1 MLPKRNASSTRHA
14 LGMAVVLTA
23 IFASSVALAECAPG
37 QIQEANRAYQSA
49 LEFLTTKQWDTAISR
64 FQTIVQVCP
73 EHVEANRGI
82 GTAMMGKELF
92 AEAIPYFQKVVDL
105 RGENAEAGDHGNL
118 GKAYAQMKMYSEA
131 RGEYMKAVELAP
143 DDCGVLYNLGAMHN
157 AAQYYS
163 QSVEVLEQALVECP
177 EISEH
182 VLKLLTKSAEKA
194 SAQQKANGN
203 NERAKYYADLV
214 QKYGGQAGGSTAYGM
229 VKKKME
235 AKDYQGAV
243 VLLDQMLAQ
252 DPTNAGGLLTLA
264 RAQDQLKNR
273 SASIAAYQK
282 YLAVKPNDEN
292 ATAAMIQVM
301 VENNQCTAAKSEAS
315 SAAKKFEGR
324 GREAL
329 APIMYSWGLALEC
342 TGEYD
347 AARDK
352 FQQCAASGHARY
364 APYGARQVDRMEG
377 LKAREDAEKKKAAQ
391 GG

>member
-1 MLPKRNASSTRHA
+1 MLPKRNASSIRHA

-23 IFASSVALAECAPG
+23 IFVSTAALAECAPG

-49 LEFLTTKQWDTAISR
+49 LEFLNTQQWDTAISR
-64 FQTIVQVCP
+64 FQSIVQVCP

-82 GTAMMGKELF
+82 GTAMMGKGLY
-92 AEAIPYFQKVVDL
+92 AEAIPYFSTVIDL
-105 RGENAEAGDHGNL
+105 RGDKAEAGDHANL
-118 GKAYAQMKMYSEA
+118 AKAFAKLKKYKEA
-131 RGEYMKAVELAP
+131 RGEYMKAAELAP

-157 AAQYYS
+157 AAQYYT
-163 QSVEVLEQALVECP
+163 QSVDVLEHALVACP
-177 EISEH
+177 DISEH
-182 VLKLLTKSAEKA
+182 VLKLLTSSAEKA

-203 NERAKYYADLV
+203 NERAAYYADLV
-214 QKYGGQAGGSTAYGM
+214 QKYGGQAGGSTAYDM
-229 VKKKME
+229 VKQKME

-243 VLLDQMLAQ
+243 VLLEQMLAK

-273 SASIAAYQK
+273 SASVAAYQK
-282 YLAVKPNDEN
+282 YLAVKPNDEK

-301 VENNQCTAAKSEAS
+301 VENNQCTAAKSEAAG
-315 SAAKKFEGR
+315 AAKKFEGR

-347 AARDK
+347 TARDK
-352 FQQCAASGHARY
+352 FQLCADSGHSRY
-364 APYGARQVDRMEG
+364 APYGARQVERMEG